1 MAMSGDDD
9 DDDLYNDLPDI
20 KSAALKT
27 KTNNESSLSLENQV
41 KALEA
46 ELAVMKEENENLKRN
61 IGTLFRTARAEIR
74 RKDADIEALNQKLES
89 KIVV

>member
-89 KIVV
+89 KIAV

>member
-27 KTNNESSLSLENQV
+27 KTNNDSSLSLENQV

-89 KIVV
+89 KIAV